1 MNKKEYIQPKAEVV
15 FVNGDTLMNGEWW
28 SVQVNPGE
36 EIEDDDI
43 GAKEGSFDED
53 DWGRSGFSSWEG

>member
-15 FVNGDTLMNGEWW
+15 IVNGDTLMDGEWW
-28 SVQVNPGE
+28 SVQVNLGE

-43 GAKEGSFDED
+43 GAKEGSFDD
-53 DWGRSGFSSWEG
+53 DWGFSGFNSWDN

>member
-15 FVNGDTLMNGEWW
+15 VVNGDRLMDGEWW

-43 GAKEGSFDED
+43 GAKEGSFDD
-53 DWGRSGFSSWEG
+53 DWGFSGFNSWDN

>member
-15 FVNGDTLMNGEWW
+15 IVNGDTLMDGEWW
-28 SVQVNPGE
+28 SVQVNPEE

-53 DWGRSGFSSWEG
+53 DWGLSSFKS

>member
-15 FVNGDTLMNGEWW
+15 IVNGDTLMDGEWW

-43 GAKEGSFDED
+43 CAKEGSFDD
-53 DWGRSGFSSWEG
+53 DWGFSRFNSWDN

>member
-15 FVNGDTLMNGEWW
+15 LINGDTLMDGEWW
-28 SVQVNPGE
+28 SVQVNPRE

-43 GAKEGSFDED
+43 GAKEGAFDED